1 MKRFGVIN
9 HESGYSFEGYTMKQL
24 EEEILP
30 AWEMNAEAVGED
42 LGGITGD
49 LAIGPAMVRDMVA
62 RIKELEAQ
70 FATQNP

>member
-1 MKRFGVIN
+1 MKAVIP
-9 HESGYSFEGYTMKQL
+9 SKDTPCSSWRKKFFQIG
-24 EEEILP
+24 
-30 AWEMNAEAVGED
+30 EMNAEAVGED

-70 FATQNP
+70 VATQNP

>member
-30 AWEMNAEAVGED
+30 AWEMNTEAVGED
-42 LGGITGD
+42 LGDITGD

-70 FATQNP
+70 VATQNP

>member
-1 MKRFGVIN
+1 MQ
-9 HESGYSFEGYTMKQL
+9 QL

-70 FATQNP
+70 VATQNPETKAEVSTSRSQPTS

>member
-9 HESGYSFEGYTMKQL
+9 ASNGYKFEGYTLQQL
-24 EEEILP
+24 EEELLP
-30 AWEMNAEAVGED
+30 AWDSSAEILGED

-70 FATQNP
+70 VATQNP